1 MKKNLH
7 CLKKNWKLFKKHLI
21 NFNFLIISIA
31 FSASNCSDKKE
42 NCFYT
47 SGQTISQRIPLE
59 NFKYVYLED
68 NIDYYLIQD
77 TSNWIELT
85 CDEKTLPFINIQVS
99 ANELKIN
106 NFATCD
112 FLRNYETNNKA
123 IIHYK
128 TIEKINFTGSKKIT
142 SLDTLKSDIL
152 AVYLLK
158 GAGSIQLSIDCNR
171 FETSSNGYGDLTIE
185 GNCNSYLVVQRRIST
200 YNLLNLKTKDSIRTI
215 QQSINQMKIDANGCA
230 LRGKIE
236 KSGDIYYKG
245 YPTNIDI
252 ELLNKGKL
260 ISLN

>member
-47 SGQTISQRIPLE
+47 SGQTITQRIPLE

-68 NIDYYLIQD
+68 NIDYYLTQD
-77 TSNWIELT
+77 TTNWIELT

-112 FLRNYETNNKA
+112 FLRNYE
-123 IIHYK
+123 
-128 TIEKINFTGSKKIT
+128 
-142 SLDTLKSDIL
+142 
-152 AVYLLK
+152 
-158 GAGSIQLSIDCNR
+158 
-171 FETSSNGYGDLTIE
+171 
-185 GNCNSYLVVQRRIST
+185 
-200 YNLLNLKTKDSIRTI
+200 
-215 QQSINQMKIDANGCA
+215 
-230 LRGKIE
+230 
-236 KSGDIYYKG
+236 
-245 YPTNIDI
+245 
-252 ELLNKGKL
+252 
-260 ISLN
+260 